1 MISAPGLLPAEGGS
15 MGPWVHSLAV
25 PSGDQEQTA
34 SSAGTTFSWTR
45 TPARI
50 YHLGPFNMGPQWPRG
65 QSLQPQFD
73 KRIRKEAQRNGSLPL
88 EKQTACQSIAI
99 RRSLTC
105 WGRAGLPLQAVNQ
118 PGFPQGESR
127 GKYPQILRWTRQPA
141 DILSFVPTITQ
152 QDENDGRTSLNRLGN

>member
-105 WGRAGLPLQAVNQ
+105 WGRAGLPLQRGCQSAWL
-118 PGFPQGESR
+118 PAGRESGEIPSNSEVDTAASR
-127 GKYPQILRWTRQPA
+127 HSVICTYNHPA
-141 DILSFVPTITQ
+141 
-152 QDENDGRTSLNRLGN
+152 R